1 LTINKQSQE
10 NLQQMEDYRQEL
22 EANLI
27 FRQMRTRLQLLHRT
41 RRQEQ
46 RKALQQSD
54 SSRVFALEGEVCGI
68 EQALETFD
76 LTNHLEKPVKENI
89 IPLKY

>member
-1 LTINKQSQE
+1 
-10 NLQQMEDYRQEL
+10 
-22 EANLI
+22 
-27 FRQMRTRLQLLHRT
+27 
-41 RRQEQ
+41 
-46 RKALQQSD
+46 
-54 SSRVFALEGEVCGI
+54 VFALEGEVCGI